1 MFDAM
6 TVTRQQA
13 IQLVYALLYEA
24 SDTAHLRLDKP
35 IPPRLAA
42 SVRRLLDEDV
52 ARARASQGLHPACIP
67 AFYDELPAGTGHEVQ
82 YTPFRVFNLA
92 IAHELTRSGFK
103 QGEVIELVATIQ
115 DKLKGAFEKAN
126 VDLQT
131 RGRTIFTQ
139 SNASDQGLSLRERR
153 NLRKIFLFLRRVE
166 ATEDAVAYF
175 GQSLREGERLN
186 CVETLDG
193 SEKLGMFLSEE
204 LANGTFGAFVME
216 LSELAVRV
224 TELVQHAPV
233 RKRGRQPTQPPSNW
247 SDVVAQFRVRDRDYG
262 R

>member
-1 MFDAM
+1 MRLVGPIETAIGVYIFDAM

-13 IQLVYALLYEA
+13 IQLVYALLYG
-24 SDTAHLRLDKP
+24 STDTAHLRLDKP
-35 IPPRLAA
+35 IPARLIA

-52 ARARASQGLHPACIP
+52 ARARASQDLHPACTL

-103 QGEVIELVATIQ
+103 QGEVVELVAAIQ
-115 DKLKGAFEKAN
+115 DKLKSEFEKAN
-126 VDLQT
+126 
-131 RGRTIFTQ
+131 
-139 SNASDQGLSLRERR
+139 AELRERR
-153 NLRKIFLFLRRVE
+153 AHQKIFLFLRRVE
-166 ATEDAVAYF
+166 ATESAVEYF
-175 GQSLREGERLN
+175 GGSVREGERLN
-186 CVETLDG
+186 SVEILDG
-193 SEKLGMFLSEE
+193 SEKLGMFLSKE
-204 LANGTFGAFVME
+204 LADGTFGAFVME
-216 LSELAVRV
+216 LSKLAVRV

-247 SDVVAQFRVRDRDYG
+247 SDVIAQFRVRDRDYG